1 MTCPPTIEATLN
13 RLRIEDA
20 ARALISAGFSDYV
33 LWSDGAKRSVVAG
46 VRARVTVEGRTVTV
60 RDGKD
65 LVLAEATTTEPFADA
80 GRLLA
85 KAVPG
90 PFRAWGYLGFGL
102 AAFKYPYEKN
112 VGTAMHLI
120 VPELTCTEG
129 EGGELVLSGD
139 ERAVARAR
147 AALEAFKPTPGKPA
161 EAAAAPVGIKAV
173 ETGRATYEDAVKVA
187 LDAVRAHDVEKVILA
202 RRVVLP
208 GRLDAL
214 ATYEAAAKTQA
225 ARRFAFALGGV
236 GGVGACPEILL
247 VADAEGR
254 VVTNPLA
261 GTQPRGKNDEE
272 DARLCANL
280 LRDAKEVSE
289 HAMSIRLA
297 YEEIA
302 AVCTPESTRVID
314 FMEVKR
320 YPFTQHLS
328 SRAAGT
334 LAPGRTTWDA
344 LQAVFPGVTVTG
356 IAKSDAI
363 RLIDRLEPTPRQVY
377 GGAVGW
383 VDHTG
388 AMDWGIAIRSAFD
401 YGEGVTLNAGAGI
414 VVDSDPTY
422 EFDESA
428 HKMQTMASRIV
439 IDGASR

>member
-1 MTCPPTIEATLN
+1 MN

-20 ARALISAGFSDYV
+20 ARAFVNAGLGDWV
-33 LWSDGAKRSVVAG
+33 VWTDGERRTLAAG
-46 VRARVTVEGRTVTV
+46 VRARLTLEGRTLTL
-60 RDGKD
+60 RDGAGA
-65 LVLAEATTTEPFADA
+65 VLAETATDAPFADA

-85 KAVPG
+85 AHVPA

-102 AAFKYPYEKN
+102 AAFAYPYAKN
-112 VGTAMHLI
+112 TGTAMHLV
-120 VPELTCTEG
+120 VPEVTLTCGPTG
-129 EGGELVLSGD
+129 EDLALAGD

-147 AALEAFKPTPGKPA
+147 AALETFSPPPLAPTPLAPA
-161 EAAAAPVGIKAV
+161 ATHASGAPVEAVTSGRAEYEAAVGVCLEAL
-173 ETGRATYEDAVKVA
+173 RAQQI
-187 LDAVRAHDVEKVILA
+187 EKVILA

-214 ATYEAAAKTQA
+214 ATFEAAAKTQA
-225 ARRFAFALGGV
+225 AHRFAFALEGV
-236 GGVGACPEILL
+236 IGVGACPEILL
-247 VADAEGR
+247 VADAAGN

-261 GTQPRGKNDEE
+261 GTQPRGRDDEE
-272 DARLCANL
+272 DARLRANL
-280 LRDAKEVSE
+280 LRDVKEVSE
-289 HAMSIRLA
+289 HTQSIKLA
-297 YEEIA
+297 YDEIA
-302 AVCTPESTRVID
+302 SVCTAETARVVD
-314 FMEVKR
+314 FMQVKR

-356 IAKSDAI
+356 IAKTEAI
-363 RLIDRLEPTPRQVY
+363 ALIERLETTPRGVY
-377 GGAVGW
+377 GGAIGW

-414 VVDSDPTY
+414 VLHSDPAY

-428 HKMQTMASRIV
+428 HKMQTMASRLV
-439 IDGASR
+439 VALPSE